1 MIKEKYNPKWSFP
14 TIRFI
19 DGERFYSTGT
29 RYKKKS
35 EAKAYAKLMREK
47 DHKARVIPRKGM
59 YGGKEW
65 IVIRNKY

>member
-1 MIKEKYNPKWSFP
+1 MKKLNPKWHQP

-47 DHKARVIPRKGM
+47 GHKTRVIKRKGLT
-59 YGGKEW
+59 GGYEYV
-65 IVIRNKY
+65 VIRDKY

>member
-1 MIKEKYNPKWSFP
+1 MKKDNPKWHHP

-35 EAKAYAKLMREK
+35 EAKAYAKLMREMG
-47 DHKARVIPRKGM
+47 HKARVIPRKGLL
-59 YGGKEW
+59 GGKEW
-65 IVIRNKY
+65 VVIRDKY

>member
-1 MIKEKYNPKWSFP
+1 MKKDNPKWHHP

-35 EAKAYAKLMREK
+35 EARSYAKLMREK
-47 DHKARVIPRKGM
+47 GHKARVILRKGLF
-59 YGGKEW
+59 GEKECV
-65 IVIRNKY
+65 VIRDKY